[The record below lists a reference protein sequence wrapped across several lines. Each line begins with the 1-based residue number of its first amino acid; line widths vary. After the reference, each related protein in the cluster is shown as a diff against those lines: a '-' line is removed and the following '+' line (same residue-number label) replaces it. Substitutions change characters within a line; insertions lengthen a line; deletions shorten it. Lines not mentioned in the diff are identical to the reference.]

1 MSASSVPRVGNLTA
15 RYRIDGGVWRQ
26 PRGHS
31 YRKTA
36 GGIHHEW
43 KIDPVSVNAKTLTIA
58 IMPKVNPGDPDKAPW
73 AWTLDLRENN

>member
-1 MSASSVPRVGNLTA
+1 M
-15 RYRIDGGVWRQ
+15 WRQ